1 MQAARQKFFSA
12 LNGVFGKI
20 GVKSSIFVLISLIN
34 SFWVPVLLYGMEC
47 FNFSL
52 SMYNTLESAFSNA
65 FYKIFNSSD
74 KNVIRQCQFF
84 CHVLPL
90 SDTID
95 IRRMNFLHGMIT
107 SDNVF

>member
-1 MQAARQKFFSA
+1 MVSLEKLGLSHLF
-12 LNGVFGKI
+12 
-20 GVKSSIFVLISLIN
+20 FVLISLIN
-34 SFWVPVLLYGMEC
+34 SFCVPILLYGME
-47 FNFSL
+47 FFHFSL

-74 KNVIRQCQFF
+74 KMSFF
-84 CHVLPL
+84 CHILSL

-95 IRRMNFLHGMIT
+95 IRRMNYLQGMIK